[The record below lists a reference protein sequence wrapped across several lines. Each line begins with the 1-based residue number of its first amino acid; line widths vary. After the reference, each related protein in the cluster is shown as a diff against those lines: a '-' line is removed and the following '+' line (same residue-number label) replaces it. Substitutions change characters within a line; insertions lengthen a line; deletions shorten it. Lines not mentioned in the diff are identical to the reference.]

1 MRMKIKN
8 RILASVLSFLII
20 IATAFSGVTTA
31 KAAEGNT
38 FDDGYYQTLLDITD
52 WAQTQGAANGIRI
65 SQRAFII
72 GMSNGKLNAMQI
84 EVTGYSQYSAI
95 YMVKQD
101 ATNVTEI
108 NIAKGGKIGEWSD
121 ITNYSALKE
130 AGYVEAELNDSFIK
144 LEPDSVDSVKD
155 TAIFT
160 LNNYSGYDFDCMK
173 KVGLVGCIK
182 REMSTV
188 SAQCSSITFQANP
201 KYMKTTRLA
210 AYIDYNET
218 GVKLYTNLNTWN
230 YGSEAMVTNSANWNS
245 TSAFEPSAIYSLK
258 ERNIDKTEYSISDG
272 KLIAKI
278 YLKDILKT
286 DGTEVYELES
296 RTSENVTKD
305 KYYKAYLAGNFGVT
319 WGTDNLYSADEGC
332 ITLSFD
338 SHDLLY
344 GKTLKFYVPNMGKS
358 YETVSICL
366 SEYDY
371 SPKTIED
378 GTYGI
383 LYRDSFKCLPDGVKL
398 DVTLNTS
405 EDAINSIKKVSGE
418 GKYIVYTLNLMK
430 DGEVYSPDIKGNVY
444 VPIPDEWDIDSSKF
458 YAETSYTNIYEGK
471 EYFGLGS
478 SYPDVLKVESI
489 NGHNYIRCSM
499 ADSKIINGGNI
510 AICQVKQKQDVS
522 SLEEGTYKVDV
533 SFLKAGTA
541 AQTSMASGTLDNEA
555 YMTVDASGN
564 KAIYLGFHG
573 LDMGGNINNYT
584 YMGALWNVSDED
596 VTYFDFE
603 TDENGALLNNCTFD
617 AIDEFP
623 CVKSAKINISESSW
637 DAENKNYRFKVIPP
651 AMGSG
656 DPYNYVYSN
665 PIDADLVFFNVEKLD
680 TAPQIPT
687 YQKAVL
693 RRSIDK
699 AGRYTE
705 SSYSTESWAVL
716 AAALKDGKAYY
727 DELAGTDAGTDNSIS
742 DNIKAKSDAIEDAIK
757 NLAENTE
764 LVTARENLKKAI
776 EEAEKI
782 TIGDKTTSA
791 FDELAAVITE
801 SKAIYAR
808 SNVTIETL
816 NTQIETLNKAVETF
830 NNSASASELD
840 PTNLADGEYKVYVN
854 MKKVDRV
861 TDSMSDNAIDHWIN
875 LSVKDGVYIAT
886 IDFKGMTISGQFGY
900 LMNLN
905 YYDAGYSYAS
915 TGDPTGT
922 LKPATVLTTQKNAD
936 GSDVIDGFNNKDSL
950 YPDTLSFP
958 LVDKGTQE
966 YEPLQVFVP
975 IMENI
980 TEGTGTQNV
989 LMKIDWTSLK
999 SADDNTQETVNLDD
1013 GLYTVSGEIREADSD
1028 AVSTWNNYLDKVRLV
1043 AEGGKITAYID
1054 FKSVSGKTVAGI
1066 STGEAQS
1073 AAVKDSR
1080 AVVVLPENVE
1090 LTDVQLTDNKGETVN
1105 ARLYL
1110 ALRSASVQKVD
1121 KTSLKKFIDSANAIK
1136 KDGKTYTDATV
1147 KALDEALAKADKV
1160 YADEVAIT
1168 SEVSAAGLAL
1178 KNAINGMTEVVK
1190 TDISKAKVSG
1200 VTNKYYTGKTI
1211 TQDKNIKVTLGK
1223 KTLVQNTDYKVSY
1236 KNNKNRGKA
1245 TVTITGIGSYNGS
1258 CQATFDIVQ
1267 KVTPEVTLSA
1277 KTFAYTGKAVTPKV
1291 VVKISG
1297 KTVSSTGYTVKM
1309 STGRKALGTYK
1320 VAVTLK
1326 GYYRGTKTVAF
1337 KIVPKGT
1344 NVTKFVA
1351 GKNAFAVRWTAQ
1363 KTQTTGYQ
1371 IQCSTNDKFKSAKTV
1386 TVKGNSNVTKK
1397 VTNLAAKKKYYVR
1410 VRTYKSV
1417 GKTIYYSTWSKAK
1430 TVTTK

>member
-31 KAAEGNT
+31 KAAEGDTTTKLADGDYIVNIQEVKTNGQPDSAYNHLNINSRVVLMARSGKYTVMAKLHGYDQWSTVELFDQSKYSEVSTVKAGTNWTPYESMSMDRYSDVVAKKGDETQNAYWSQIEKSSMIDDKLHTGIIIFSVSDINEIFTIGAYAEYEKNSKQFSILDMQSYKFKLETLKNSNT
-38 FDDGYYQTLLDITD
+38 LTYLAYGYDTGTKFDINADRTIPIATNIQYDNNDTPSGLFESNFIENTELSGGDGQVTAKFTVSDNAAEEIESINLIESTSVDEALSRVISVYYSGYLLGTYGNVYGENIYDASKKEFSITFSGSDNSLSLMTGLDVKITTKENQKGYRALLYLGETGLQISNFVDDNTNASYSFYTKYAPEATKISVKTDDNADAYPVEQIKQIADGDKWKAYTFNLLDKNDEVVIPEKGGYVEVPIPSDWDMDNMYVAYYVGTNKNTD
-52 WAQTQGAANGIRI
+52 TGGGSVYSRCTNIIEKNGSKYLRYKTLSTNWINNGTIVMCQVLKEASLSELQEDGIYTAQVKFIKADTDSTLSMANGALDANAYI
-65 SQRAFII
+65 SINNGKKDVYLTFHPIVMDAASGWYAYLGAIWNLTRDDCEEYDYETDA
-72 GMSNGKLNAMQI
+72 NGKLLDN
-84 EVTGYSQYSAI
+84 TGF
-95 YMVKQD
+95 D
-101 ATNVTEI
+101 ALDEF
-108 NIAKGGKIGEWSD
+108 AC
-121 ITNYSALKE
+121 LK
-130 AGYVEAELNDSFIK
+130 
-144 LEPDSVDSVKD
+144 SVKVSLSDD
-155 TAIFT
+155 TI
-160 LNNYSGYDFDCMK
+160 
-173 KVGLVGCIK
+173 V
-182 REMSTV
+182 
-188 SAQCSSITFQANP
+188 
-201 KYMKTTRLA
+201 
-210 AYIDYNET
+210 
-218 GVKLYTNLNTWN
+218 
-230 YGSEAMVTNSANWNS
+230 
-245 TSAFEPSAIYSLK
+245 
-258 ERNIDKTEYSISDG
+258 
-272 KLIAKI
+272 
-278 YLKDILKT
+278 
-286 DGTEVYELES
+286 
-296 RTSENVTKD
+296 
-305 KYYKAYLAGNFGVT
+305 
-319 WGTDNLYSADEGC
+319 DN
-332 ITLSFD
+332 
-338 SHDLLY
+338 
-344 GKTLKFYVPNMGKS
+344 
-358 YETVSICL
+358 
-366 SEYDY
+366 
-371 SPKTIED
+371 
-378 GTYGI
+378 
-383 LYRDSFKCLPDGVKL
+383 
-398 DVTLNTS
+398 
-405 EDAINSIKKVSGE
+405 
-418 GKYIVYTLNLMK
+418 
-430 DGEVYSPDIKGNVY
+430 
-444 VPIPDEWDIDSSKF
+444 
-458 YAETSYTNIYEGK
+458 SYT
-471 EYFGLGS
+471 
-478 SYPDVLKVESI
+478 
-489 NGHNYIRCSM
+489 
-499 ADSKIINGGNI
+499 
-510 AICQVKQKQDVS
+510 
-522 SLEEGTYKVDV
+522 
-533 SFLKAGTA
+533 
-541 AQTSMASGTLDNEA
+541 
-555 YMTVDASGN
+555 
-564 KAIYLGFHG
+564 
-573 LDMGGNINNYT
+573 
-584 YMGALWNVSDED
+584 
-596 VTYFDFE
+596 
-603 TDENGALLNNCTFD
+603 
-617 AIDEFP
+617 
-623 CVKSAKINISESSW
+623 
-637 DAENKNYRFKVIPP
+637 FKVVPP
-651 AMGSG
+651 AMGAELSY
-656 DPYNYVYSN
+656 DKVVNS
-665 PIDADLVFFNVEKLD
+665 PIDANLRFYNVKKLD

-699 AGRYTE
+699 AERYTE

-742 DNIKAKSDAIEDAIK
+742 DNIKAKSDAIENAIK

-875 LSVKDGVYIAT
+875 LSVKDGVYTAT

-989 LMKIDWTSLK
+989 LMKLDWTSLK
-999 SADDNTQETVNLDD
+999 SADDNTQEIVNLDD

-1028 AVSTWNNYLDKVRLV
+1028 AVSTWNNYLDKVRLI
-1043 AEGGKITAYID
+1043 AEGGKITAYTD

-1200 VTNKYYTGKTI
+1200 VTNKYYTGKAI

-1258 CQATFDIVQ
+1258 CNVTFDIVQ

-1291 VVKISG
+1291 IVKISG

-1371 IQCSTNDKFKSAKTV
+1371 IQYSTSDKFKSAKTV
-1386 TVKGNSNVTKK
+1386 TVKGNGNVTKK
-1397 VTNLAAKKKYYVR
+1397 VTNLAATKKYYVR